1 MEQENKKCKARL
13 HYPCLWLYKVIGMDR
28 EKLHQALEE
37 IVDVNSCTISLSNSS
52 RTGKYH
58 CLNLEIT
65 VMNEEER
72 NNLYLALKGHPQ
84 VKIVL

>member
-1 MEQENKKCKARL
+1 MAQGKKGCSAQIE
-13 HYPCLWLYKVIGMDR
+13 YPCLWLYKVIGEDR
-28 EKLHQALEE
+28 EKLYQALEE
-37 IVDVNSCTISLSNSS
+37 IAARDSCAISHSNSS

-72 NNLYLALKGHPQ
+72 NRIYLALKGHPQ